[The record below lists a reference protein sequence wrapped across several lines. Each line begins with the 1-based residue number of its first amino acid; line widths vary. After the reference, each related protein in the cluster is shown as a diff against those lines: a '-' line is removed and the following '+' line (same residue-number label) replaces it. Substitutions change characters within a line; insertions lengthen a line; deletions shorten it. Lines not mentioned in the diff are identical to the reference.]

1 MWESFDASVFCPG
14 QVGERESYLFL
25 LSLQVLG
32 RLLLSTHWTLDG
44 EQPMHDLYTFQTE
57 FLVSIVKFFLVLVV
71 CLFVFKSLPYSG
83 LA

>member
-1 MWESFDASVFCPG
+1 MPVSSAQDRLEKGNPT
-14 QVGERESYLFL
+14 YLFL

-57 FLVSIVKFFLVLVV
+57 FLVSIVKGFLYVCFGCMLV
-71 CLFVFKSLPYSG
+71 CF
-83 LA
+83 

>member
-14 QVGERESYLFL
+14 KVGERESYLFL

-57 FLVSIVKFFLVLVV
+57 FPVSIVKFFWV
-71 CLFVFKSLPYSG
+71 
-83 LA
+83 

>member
-1 MWESFDASVFCPG
+1 MPVSSAQDRLEKANPT
-14 QVGERESYLFL
+14 YLFL

-57 FLVSIVKFFLVLVV
+57 FLVSIVKFFLYVCFSCMLV
-71 CLFVFKSLPYSG
+71 CF
-83 LA
+83 